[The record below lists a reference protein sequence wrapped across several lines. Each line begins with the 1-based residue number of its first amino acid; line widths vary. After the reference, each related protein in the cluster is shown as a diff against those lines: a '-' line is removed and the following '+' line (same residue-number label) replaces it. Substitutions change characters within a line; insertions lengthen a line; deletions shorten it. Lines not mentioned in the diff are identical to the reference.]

1 MSIETTKLQ
10 SPSVL
15 VLPDGR
21 MDAKNA
27 AVYCGVSV
35 KTLAMWRSKGIGPKF
50 MKLGKVYYYLE
61 DLNACMKRNVVNST
75 AQARLLSN
83 VKGDIV

>member
-1 MSIETTKLQ
+1 MSIEITNMQ
-10 SPSVL
+10 SPSVF

-35 KTLAMWRSKGIGPKF
+35 KTLAMWRSKGVGPKF

-61 DLNACMKRNVVNST
+61 DLNACMKNNIVNST
-75 AQARLLSN
+75 AQARLLS
-83 VKGDIV
+83 KGVGD